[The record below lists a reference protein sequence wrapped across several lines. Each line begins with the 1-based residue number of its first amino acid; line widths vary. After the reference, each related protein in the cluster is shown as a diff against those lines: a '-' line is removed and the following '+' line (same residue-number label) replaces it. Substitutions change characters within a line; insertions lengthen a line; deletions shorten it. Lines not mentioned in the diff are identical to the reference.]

1 VPARKVFCQLLFQL
15 WRWPGFLPVSCS
27 LSCGAGQGS
36 CLSAALSI
44 VALAKISAC
53 QLLFQLW
60 HWPRFLP
67 VSCSF
72 NCGAGQDFCLSAALL
87 IVVLAKVSACQLLF

>member
-1 VPARKVFCQLLFQL
+1 
-15 WRWPGFLPVSCS
+15 
-27 LSCGAGQGS
+27 
-36 CLSAALSI
+36 